1 MASLTY
7 WSTMQRLLEIS
18 ISTLFPHL
26 LYLYQMIHP
35 RLHILPRFVILELP
49 HQASRHFRTH
59 FGKLVQWKTGR
70 RPSEQTA
77 PLYIILQLHFWS
89 YCTKGILGDED
100 LRMGRRHQFHILV
113 LVTQHLQS
121 RCHPQISQRHLGSQY
136 PSARVIPDHHIT
148 HPK

>member
-18 ISTLFPHL
+18 ISTLFPNL

-35 RLHILPRFVILELP
+35 HLHILPRFVILELP
-49 HQASRHFRTH
+49 HQVSRHSRTH

-77 PLYIILQLHFWS
+77 PLYTILLLHFWS
-89 YCTKGILGDED
+89 YCTKGILGEEG
-100 LRMGRRHQFHILV
+100 LRMGHRHQFHIPV
-113 LVTQHLQS
+113 LVTQHPQ
-121 RCHPQISQRHLGSQY
+121 RRRQISQHHLGSQY

-148 HPK
+148 HRK